1 MQSAQNCQLLFHAS
15 LVWLHLLNG
24 RVLQNK
30 VKHASENIHFYK
42 FKLLEGR

>member
-1 MQSAQNCQLLFHAS
+1 MQSAQNCQLLFHAR

-30 VKHASENIHFYK
+30 ASENIHFYK
-42 FKLLEGR
+42 FKLLEGI